1 MDLGPPVS
9 ECLHVLDFIGA
20 KDGGGGGTNWSC
32 KKCKAP
38 VKLSTSTNQHCFFTG
53 WMPCLS
59 PDQQYHIPSTWSAQA
74 HLGVIQPCLWPLK
87 APGYLGEHCQ
97 ASHQLSDDSTPACL
111 KHYHP
116 YNFTRG
122 KAQWMSSQRDDLVQK
137 TLKIQISLEIIFT
150 SSFFQKFSAQ
160 KISVKSDRNL

>member
-1 MDLGPPVS
+1 MYWILLELRMVEVVAPT
-9 ECLHVLDFIGA
+9 GA
-20 KDGGGGGTNWSC
+20 VRRAKLQSNCQHQQTNI
-32 KKCKAP
+32 
-38 VKLSTSTNQHCFFTG
+38 QFFFTG

-59 PDQQYHIPSTWSAQA
+59 PDQQYHIPSTWSAQV

-122 KAQWMSSQRDDLVQK
+122 KAQWMSSQCDDLVQK

-150 SSFFQKFSAQ
+150 SSFSQKFSSQ